1 MKRVVITGIG
11 AISPL
16 GSDVSSLVEN
26 IELGKSGVIHMPD
39 WDKIGGMK
47 SKVGAPAMLKD
58 VKLISRRSRR
68 SMGRSSIM
76 AAQASKEAVEDAG
89 LTEKDLSSGKTGCV
103 IGSTIGSPSST
114 MEAFDIFMNDNSLN
128 KLPSTQFFKFMS
140 HAEAMNVSQY
150 LKINGIVMSTSAA
163 CASALQAIGTAADLI
178 RIGRQD
184 IVLCGGCEELGPF
197 VTGSFDILF
206 ATSSKY
212 NNNPTKSSRPF
223 DRDRDGLVCGEG
235 SGILVLEEYEHAISR
250 GAKIYGEILGYNTC
264 ASGAHISQSNKD
276 AMIRCFNGCLTE
288 AGMQPVDIDHICGH
302 ATATI
307 HGDIEEAKA
316 INEVFGD
323 KVPVNSLKG
332 YIGHTLGAS
341 AAIELAITLNSLKN
355 GIIYPTFNLE
365 NIDEKCAGIMHVQH
379 PLEKKLNCI
388 MKNSFAFGGI
398 NATIIIGLVK

>member
-1 MKRVVITGIG
+1 LKRVVITGIG

-16 GSDVSSLVEN
+16 GDNVSSLIAN
-26 IELGKSGVIHMPD
+26 IESGKCGIKAMHD
-39 WDKIGGMK
+39 WDSIEGMN
-47 SKVGAPAMLKD
+47 SKVAAPAILKD
-58 VKLISRRSRR
+58 VKTISRTSRR

-89 LTEKDLSSGKTGCV
+89 LTENELSSGKTGCV
-103 IGSTIGSPSST
+103 IGSTIGSPSSI
-114 MEAFDIFMNDNSLN
+114 MDAFDIFKSDNSLN
-128 KLPSTQFFKFMS
+128 KMPSTQFFKFMS

-184 IVLCGGCEELGPF
+184 VVVCGGCEEFGPF

-212 NNNPTKSSRPF
+212 NGNPEKSSRPF

-235 SGILVLEEYEHAISR
+235 SGILILEEYEHAVKR
-250 GAKIYGEILGYNTC
+250 GVKIYGEVLGYNTC
-264 ASGAHISQSNKD
+264 ASGAHISQSDKD
-276 AMIRCFNGCLTE
+276 AMIRCFAGCLEE
-288 AGMQPVDIDHICGH
+288 AGIKPEKVDHICGH

-323 KVPVNSLKG
+323 SVPVNSLKG

-341 AAIELAITLNSLKN
+341 AAIELAVTLHSLKT

-365 NIDEKCAGIMHVQH
+365 NVDDKCNSIMHVQK
-379 PLEKKLNCI
+379 PLEKKINCI

-398 NATIIIGLVK
+398 NATIIIKKL

>member
-1 MKRVVITGIG
+1 LKRVVITGIG

-16 GSDVSSLVEN
+16 GDSISSLITN
-26 IELGKSGVIHMPD
+26 IELGKCGIKAIPE
-39 WDKIGGMK
+39 WDEIGGMN
-47 SKVGAPAMLKD
+47 SKVAAPAILKD
-58 VKLISRRSRR
+58 EKTISRTSRR

-76 AAQASKEAVEDAG
+76 AAQASKEAIEDAG
-89 LTEKDLSSGKTGCV
+89 LAENILSSGKTGCV
-103 IGSTIGSPSST
+103 IGSTIGSPSSI
-114 MEAFDIFMNDNSLN
+114 MDAFDIFKSDNSLN
-128 KLPSTQFFKFMS
+128 KMPSTQFFKFMS
-140 HAEAMNVSQY
+140 HSEAMNVSQY

-184 IVLCGGCEELGPF
+184 VVLCGGCEEYGPF

-212 NNNPTKSSRPF
+212 NDNPTKSSRPF

-235 SGILVLEEYEHAISR
+235 SGILVLEEYEHAVNR
-250 GAKIYGEILGYNTC
+250 GAKIYGEVLGYNTC
-264 ASGAHISQSNKD
+264 ASGAHISQSNND
-276 AMIRCFNGCLTE
+276 AMIRCFNGCLKE
-288 AGMQPVDIDHICGH
+288 AGIAPDKIDHICAH

-316 INEVFGD
+316 INKVFGCNI
-323 KVPVNSLKG
+323 PVNSLKG

-341 AAIELAITLNSLKN
+341 AAIELAVTLHSVKS
-355 GIIYPTFNLE
+355 GVIYPTLNLE
-365 NIDEKCAGIMHVQH
+365 NVDEKCNSIMHVQQ
-379 PLEKKLNCI
+379 PLEKKINCI

-398 NATIIIGLVK
+398 NATIIVSKL